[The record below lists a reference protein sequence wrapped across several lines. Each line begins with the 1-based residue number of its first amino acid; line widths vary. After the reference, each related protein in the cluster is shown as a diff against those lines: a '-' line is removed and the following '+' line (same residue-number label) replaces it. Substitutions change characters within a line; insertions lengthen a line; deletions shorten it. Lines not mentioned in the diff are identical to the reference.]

1 MKKIYTIL
9 TSIIIFILI
18 IHMIYM
24 ALSVM
29 NVITPNEDF
38 AQNLGYTLMF
48 AAILHG
54 IYGLVKWART
64 WLHQRKLDVMIKA
77 KHEKRVTMCKAARR
91 TMLQRILGLFSLF
104 IIIPHESIKVMSAQA
119 VWLIADICFMVAL
132 IIHAGIGLPK
142 WIVSLGL
149 KSENKMKR

>member
-24 ALSVM
+24 VLSVM
-29 NVITPNEDF
+29 NVITPNEEF
-38 AQNLGYTLMF
+38 AHNLGYTLMLT
-48 AAILHG
+48 AILHG

-64 WLHQRKLDVMIKA
+64 WLHQRKLDGMIKA
-77 KHEKRVTMCKAARR
+77 KHEKRVTMCQAARR
-91 TMLQRILGLFSLF
+91 TMIQRILGLFSLF
-104 IIIPHESIKVMSAQA
+104 IIIPHESIKVMSAPV
-119 VWLIADICFMVAL
+119 VWLIADICFMLAL
-132 IIHAGIGLPK
+132 LVHTGIGLPK

-149 KSENKMKR
+149 KSANKK

>member
-29 NVITPNEDF
+29 NVITPNEEF
-38 AQNLGYTLMF
+38 ARSLGYTLMYV
-48 AAILHG
+48 AILHG

-64 WLHQRKLDVMIKA
+64 WLHQRKLNGMIKV
-77 KHEKRVTMCKAARR
+77 KHEKRVTMCQAARR

-132 IIHAGIGLPK
+132 IVHAGIGLPK

-149 KSENKMKR
+149 KSANKIQK